1 MPYENDKTREN
12 RSDGK
17 KSVTKRNGSTSTS
30 AGRQPTTSSRS
41 QSAKTGTGTKSTSSS
56 SRTTQQKPKTSSTA
70 QSKPKTSGTTQQKPK
85 ASSTTQHKPKTSGT
99 TQQKTKTSGTSQS
112 KPKSTGETR
121 SRQSS
126 TAREDYKRFS
136 EETKKKT
143 QTERKT
149 QTGRTRNNG
158 RGNSTSGRKS
168 KAQSRSKL
176 MSVLTYIM
184 IVFAFVALMVALSL
198 TVFFKVDSIK
208 VSIKGTEYYSG
219 ESVIELSGIEE
230 GQNIF
235 SIDLDEIEEKIE
247 KEMPYIEECE
257 IKRSLPTGI
266 KINITGA
273 QPVGMVTLQSGVR
286 IIVSV
291 EGKSLEMLAPDDGSV
306 ASDTDTAVT
315 SATDVS
321 GTDTI
326 LAQSVGMLRHSI
338 YIDESSLPEI
348 VGLQVSGGME
358 PGEYIEISDE
368 TALTTL
374 KHLTELLEKYEL
386 PPKKIDLSA
395 GKLFVYYDDRIV
407 IKLGAGTDLETKI
420 EMANDII
427 KNKLSEYDSGRVDVT
442 NPQKGYFTPEYVLK
456 QAV

>member
-56 SRTTQQKPKTSSTA
+56 SRTTQQKPKSSSTA
-70 QSKPKTSGTTQQKPK
+70 QSKPKTS
-85 ASSTTQHKPKTSGT
+85 STAQHKPKTSGT
-99 TQQKTKTSGTSQS
+99 AQSKPKTSGTSQS
-112 KPKSTGETR
+112 KPKSTGENR

-149 QTGRTRNNG
+149 QTGSTRNSG

-208 VSIKGTEYYSG
+208 VSINGTEYYSG
-219 ESVIELSGIEE
+219 ENVIELSGIEE

-326 LAQSVGMLRHSI
+326 PTQSVGMLRHSI
-338 YIDESSLPEI
+338 YIDETSLPEI

-456 QAV
+456 QSV